1 MALRMENNYM
11 AEKLDRPIG
20 LTAKPT
26 RSQEFYDSVK
36 RKYAEERD
44 LRLKYR
50 PHGLSEYTY
59 ELTGGLAKYE
69 VDTFAGEHAP
79 REPINDTVECLF
91 IGGGFSA
98 LLTSARLRE

>member
-1 MALRMENNYM
+1 MADKIES
-11 AEKLDRPIG
+11 PIG

-50 PHGLSEYTY
+50 PNGR
-59 ELTGGLAKYE
+59 
-69 VDTFAGEHAP
+69 AP
-79 REPINDTVECLF
+79 RAPVGTC
-91 IGGGFSA
+91 A
-98 LLTSARLRE
+98 LPP

>member
-1 MALRMENNYM
+1 M

-36 RKYAEERD
+36 QKYAEERD

-50 PHGLSEYTY
+50 PKGPSQYTS
-59 ELTGGLAKYE
+59 ELTGS
-69 VDTFAGEHAP
+69 AGEVRSRPLRGASRP
-79 REPINDTVECLF
+79 ASRSTIPSNACS
-91 IGGGFSA
+91 SA
-98 LLTSARLRE
+98 AASRRS

>member
-1 MALRMENNYM
+1 M
-11 AEKLDRPIG
+11 AEKLDKPIG

-50 PHGLSEYTY
+50 PNGLSQYTS
-59 ELTGGLAKYE
+59 ELSGTLAKYAE
-69 VDTFAGEHAP
+69 EGVATYLVTATRGERGVASPFA
-79 REPINDTVECLF
+79 NDDF
-91 IGGGFSA
+91 P
-98 LLTSARLRE
+98 